1 MPDQRIP
8 RTAKSLAVCLLL
20 WGSLLL
26 PAGPAT
32 AQTVLAQSE
41 AAPESL
47 VVVSWGGP
55 YAQSQVEAL
64 YKPFTET
71 TGLRIVRQDYR
82 GGLQQV
88 RAQVEGGDVYWDVV
102 DVAPVDLEK
111 GCEDGL
117 FERLSLLL
125 PPAPD
130 GTSAAEDFLPGSL
143 HLCAVGSL
151 VWSSVI
157 AVDSERAGENQPD
170 GLEDLFNLDDFP
182 GRRGLRKSPKGNLEW
197 ALLADGV
204 PAEEVYDELSSDQ
217 GIARAFAK
225 LDTIKDEVVWWEDG
239 AEPGRLLARDAVI
252 MTSAYSSRIFKDIAV
267 DERPYSVIWD
277 RQLWDVEL
285 WAIPKGSRNKFRAL
299 EFVRYATGTEAL
311 AEQTRWIPYGTAR
324 RSANALVGPF
334 NPLQEV
340 DIAPLLPTYPDNM
353 ATALKSN
360 TAFWSENGEA
370 LVERFNAWLGQ

>member
-1 MPDQRIP
+1 MPDQRPP
-8 RTAKSLAVCLLL
+8 RTAKSLSVSLLL
-20 WGSLLL
+20 CGSLLL

-47 VVVSWGGP
+47 VIVSWGGT

-71 TGLRIVRQDYR
+71 TGLKIVRQDYR

-102 DVAPVDLEK
+102 DVAPADLEK

-157 AVDSERAGENQPD
+157 AVDSEQAGENQPD

-204 PAEEVYDELSSDQ
+204 PA
-217 GIARAFAK
+217 
-225 LDTIKDEVVWWEDG
+225 
-239 AEPGRLLARDAVI
+239 
-252 MTSAYSSRIFKDIAV
+252 

-299 EFVRYATGTEAL
+299 EFIRYATGTEAL
-311 AEQTRWIPYGTAR
+311 AEQTKWIPYGPAR

-370 LVERFNAWLGQ
+370 LVERFNAWLVQ